1 MATVKLGTL
10 EHGLSDEV
18 EIQLDNVTFRYPTSK
33 EDVLRNVSLT
43 VRKGEFLGITG
54 PAGAGKTTL
63 CMAMNGLVPNYT
75 LGNFSGKT
83 LVKGKNTLEHAIS
96 DLSMDVGLVFQD
108 PESQLIMSTV
118 EEELMFGPISHG
130 RTRKEA
136 LHSTLETAKIL
147 GITNLLKR
155 SPQTLSG
162 GQKQRVAIAAAL
174 TVNPNVLVLDEATSE
189 LDPVTVQRVF
199 ELCRTFHD
207 QFNKTI
213 IMVSHEIELLAEHV
227 ERLVIFNHGSVVLDE
242 RPRDAFKHIE
252 LFKRTGV
259 RQPQVTEFA
268 LTIREKSIPYAKDP
282 PLTIRECV
290 QILKS
295 VTLGRKK

>member
-1 MATVKLGTL
+1 MQWQPVKSELEGSSEVEVNL
-10 EHGLSDEV
+10 EH
-18 EIQLDNVTFRYPTSK
+18 VTFRYPTSK
-33 EDVLRNVSLT
+33 TDVLRDISLT
-43 VRKGEFLGITG
+43 IRKGEFVGITG

-75 LGNFSGKT
+75 LGKFSGNAM
-83 LVKGKNTLEHAIS
+83 VKGKNTLEHPIS
-96 DLSMDVGLVFQD
+96 ELSMNVGLVFQD

-130 RTRKEA
+130 RSRREA
-136 LHSTLETAKIL
+136 YDSTCEVAKIL

-174 TVNPNVLVLDEATSE
+174 TVNPEVIVLDEATSE

-207 QFNKTI
+207 QFGKTI
-213 IMVSHEIELLAEHV
+213 IMVSHEIEFLSEHA
-227 ERLVIFNHGSVVLDE
+227 ERLVVIDQGSIVLDKT
-242 RPRDAFKHIE
+242 PREAFMNAE
-252 LFKRTGV
+252 TFKKTGV
-259 RQPQVTEFA
+259 RLPQVTELALNLNQEGIPFA
-268 LTIREKSIPYAKDP
+268 DEL
-282 PLTIRECV
+282 PLTIEECL
-290 QILKS
+290 QNLK
-295 VTLGRKK
+295 TLFAG

>member
-1 MATVKLGTL
+1 MPI
-10 EHGLSDEV
+10 SNEV
-18 EIQLDNVTFRYPTSK
+18 EISFEHVTFRYPTAR
-33 EDVLRNVSLT
+33 EDVLRNVSFT

-63 CMAMNGLVPNYT
+63 CMAMNGLVPGYT
-75 LGNFSGKT
+75 LGRFSGK
-83 LVKGKNTLEHAIS
+83 VFVRGKNTVEHAIS
-96 DLSMDVGLVFQD
+96 ELSMDVGLVFQD

-130 RTRKEA
+130 RSRKEA
-136 LHSTLETAKIL
+136 SDSTRETAKIL
-147 GITNLLKR
+147 GISELLKR
-155 SPQTLSG
+155 SPQELSG

-207 QFNKTI
+207 QFGKTI
-213 IMVSHEIELLAEHV
+213 IMVSHEIELLSEHV
-227 ERLVIFNHGSVVLDE
+227 ERLIVIDHGSVVLDKA
-242 RPRDAFKHIE
+242 PRAAFKDIDI
-252 LFKRTGV
+252 FKKTGV
-259 RQPQVTEFA
+259 RLPQVTELA
-268 LTIREKSIPYAKDP
+268 LRLGEKGIPIVKEP

-290 QILKS
+290 QALKS
-295 VTLGRKK
+295 LRPSRKR

>member
-1 MATVKLGTL
+1 LEGSSEVEVNL
-10 EHGLSDEV
+10 EH
-18 EIQLDNVTFRYPTSK
+18 VTFRYPTSK
-33 EDVLRNVSLT
+33 TDVLRDISLT
-43 VRKGEFLGITG
+43 IRKGEFVGITG

-75 LGNFSGKT
+75 LGKFSGNAM
-83 LVKGKNTLEHAIS
+83 VKGKNTLEHPIS
-96 DLSMDVGLVFQD
+96 ELSMNVGLVFQD

-130 RTRKEA
+130 RSRREA
-136 LHSTLETAKIL
+136 YDSTCEVAKIL

-174 TVNPNVLVLDEATSE
+174 TVNPEVIVLDEATSE

-207 QFNKTI
+207 QFGKTI
-213 IMVSHEIELLAEHV
+213 IMVSHEIEFLSEHA
-227 ERLVIFNHGSVVLDE
+227 ERLVVIDQGSIVLDKT
-242 RPRDAFKHIE
+242 PREAFMNAE
-252 LFKRTGV
+252 TFKKTGV
-259 RQPQVTEFA
+259 RLPQVTELALNLNQEGIPFA
-268 LTIREKSIPYAKDP
+268 DEL
-282 PLTIRECV
+282 PLTIEECL
-290 QILKS
+290 QNLK
-295 VTLGRKK
+295 TLFAG